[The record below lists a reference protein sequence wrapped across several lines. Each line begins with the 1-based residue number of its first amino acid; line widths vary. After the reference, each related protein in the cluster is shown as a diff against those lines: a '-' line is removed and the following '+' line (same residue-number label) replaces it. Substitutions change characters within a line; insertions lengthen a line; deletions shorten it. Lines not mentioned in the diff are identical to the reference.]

1 MKDDFKDYI
10 CFTDME
16 NIGGLNQQMQENFLF
31 RENEIKDE
39 NIEKIQLENL
49 KFGIYFSERKNDK
62 DRILVVKNRKNI
74 RCGSYFINGIKKEFY
89 SDLFFLILYNDEKKR
104 NVIFEQLI
112 DSLLGIVKVK
122 DVVL

>member
-1 MKDDFKDYI
+1 MRVVVWDEKLHEKEECVQKVYPNGI
-10 CFTDME
+10 A
-16 NIGGLNQQMQENFLF
+16 
-31 RENEIKDE
+31 NEIA
-39 NIEKIQLENL
+39 
-49 KFGIYFSERKNDK
+49 
-62 DRILVVKNRKNI
+62 
-74 RCGSYFINGIKKEFY
+74 NGIKKEFY